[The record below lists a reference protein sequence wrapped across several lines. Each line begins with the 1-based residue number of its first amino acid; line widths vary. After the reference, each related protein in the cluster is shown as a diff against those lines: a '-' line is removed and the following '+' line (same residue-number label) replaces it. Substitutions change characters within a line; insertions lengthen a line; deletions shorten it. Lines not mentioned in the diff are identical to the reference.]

1 MGFNWDGERGD
12 GSLFDGGSIPRFLQ
26 TTICVLSLSY
36 KVWSPI
42 QPVLPGIQT
51 ANQKRALS
59 PSPTPLPPPLKHS
72 RCTPV
77 KWHVVHLNP
86 LVIACHLYTL
96 DLPVKPGL
104 HVSSS
109 DTTSDSQI
117 SLRARQIFKV
127 WSFPIF
133 VIPFSRYLIYSY

>member
-12 GSLFDGGSIPRFLQ
+12 GSLFDGGSIPCFLQ

-42 QPVLPGIQT
+42 QPVLPGTQT

-59 PSPTPLPPPLKHS
+59 PSPTPLPPALKHS

-77 KWHVVHLNP
+77 KWHVVHEHP
-86 LVIACHLYTL
+86 LVVACHLHTL

-109 DTTSDSQI
+109 DTTSGEDFDQKSVSI
-117 SLRARQIFKV
+117 
-127 WSFPIF
+127 
-133 VIPFSRYLIYSY
+133 